1 MKRVLLAVCAIL
13 IAFSSFAQE
22 AAPAADSAAAA
33 KPKAEWKKGIST
45 TIGFSQLSLTNWA
58 AGGAGQLTLNTYA
71 DFYADMTKGR
81 FLWAN
86 ELQAGYGF
94 IESFDTG
101 FKKSEDRLIFDSKF
115 GYKAAEKLY
124 LSMVYNFR
132 TQFDR
137 GYSGDVLVSNI
148 LAPAY
153 TSLGL
158 GIDYTPVKNVSI
170 NFAPLTGKV
179 TMVKDPEL
187 RTRYGNA
194 EDQFARFELGAQL
207 KVDAKLEVENFKVGT
222 SLVLFSDYLNKPQNI
237 KVNWDVNAEAK
248 ISKFFSVTLRT
259 NMIYDDNVIL
269 NKVKYL
275 PNGERYEYQAAGIQ
289 FKELFSIGFT
299 YTLGEA
305 KKK

>member
-1 MKRVLLAVCAIL
+1 MKRLFLAL
-13 IAFSSFAQE
+13 IAIGMSAALFAAE
-22 AAPAADSAAAA
+22 PAADTAKTKTKAVWNKGLSA
-33 KPKAEWKKGIST
+33 

-58 AGGAGQLTLNTYA
+58 AGGAGQLTLNTFA
-71 DFYADMTKGR
+71 DLFANMTKGR
-81 FLWAN
+81 FLWTN

-101 FKKSEDRLIFDSKF
+101 YKKSDDRLIFDSKL

-124 LSMVYNFR
+124 LSAVYNFR
-132 TQFDR
+132 TQFAP
-137 GYSGDVLVSNI
+137 GFSGDELVSDFF
-148 LAPAY
+148 APAY

-158 GIDYTPVKNVSI
+158 GIDYTPVKNVAI

-179 TMVKDPEL
+179 TMVRPEEL

-194 EDQFARFELGAQL
+194 VDQFARFELGAQL

-222 SLVLFSDYLNKPQNI
+222 SLVLFSDYLNKPLNI

-248 ISKFFSVTLRT
+248 ISKLFSVTLRT
-259 NMIYDDNVIL
+259 NMIYDDNIKL
-269 NKVKYL
+269 TKVKERT
-275 PNGERYEYQAAGIQ
+275 GETYEAAGIQ

-299 YTLGEA
+299 YTIGE

>member
-1 MKRVLLAVCAIL
+1 MKRLFLVL
-13 IAFSSFAQE
+13 IAIGMSAALFAAE
-22 AAPAADSAAAA
+22 PAADTAKTKTKAVWNKGLSA
-33 KPKAEWKKGIST
+33 

-58 AGGAGQLTLNTYA
+58 AGGAGQLTLNTFA
-71 DFYADMTKGR
+71 DLFANMTKGR

-101 FKKSEDRLIFDSKF
+101 YKKSDDRLILDSKLD
-115 GYKAAEKLY
+115 YKAAEKLY
-124 LSMVYNFR
+124 LSIIFNFR
-132 TQFDR
+132 SQFAR
-137 GYSGDVLVSNI
+137 GYSGDEIVSNI

-158 GIDYTPVKNVSI
+158 GIDYTPINNISI
-170 NFAPLTGKV
+170 NFAPVTGKV
-179 TMVKDPEL
+179 TMVNEREL
-187 RTRYGNA
+187 RHRYGNA

-222 SLVLFSDYLNKPQNI
+222 QLVLFSDYLNKPQNI

-259 NMIYDDNVIL
+259 NMIYDDNILL
-269 NKVKYL
+269 NKRKVL
-275 PNGERYEYQAAGIQ
+275 PGGDVVEYQAAGIQ
-289 FKELFSIGFT
+289 FKELFTIGFT
-299 YTLGEA
+299 YSIG
-305 KKK
+305 KK

>member
-1 MKRVLLAVCAIL
+1 MKRLFLAFFAIL
-13 IAFSSFAQE
+13 LSAALFAAE
-22 AAPAADSAAAA
+22 PAADTT
-33 KPKAEWKKGIST
+33 KPKAVWNKGIAT

-71 DFYADMTKGR
+71 DLYANLTKGK
-81 FLWAN
+81 FIWEN

-101 FKKSEDRLIFDSKF
+101 YKKSDDRLILDSKF

-124 LSMVYNFR
+124 LSAVYNFR
-132 TQFDR
+132 TQFAR
-137 GYSGDVLVSNI
+137 GYSGDEIVSDI
-148 LAPAY
+148 FAPAY
-153 TSLGL
+153 TSLGF

-179 TMVKDPEL
+179 TMVREEYL
-187 RTRYGNA
+187 RPRYGNA
-194 EDQFARFELGAQL
+194 EDQFARFELGAQI

-222 SLVLFSDYLNKPQNI
+222 TLVLFSDYLNKPQNI

-269 NKVKYL
+269 NKTKIL
-275 PNGERYEYQAAGIQ
+275 PNGEKLEYQAAGIQ

-299 YTLGEA
+299 YTFGE
-305 KKK
+305 KKKK

>member
-1 MKRVLLAVCAIL
+1 MKRLLLAVCAI
-13 IAFSSFAQE
+13 FATVALCAQT
-22 AAPAADSAAAA
+22 APATDTAAAA
-33 KPKAEWKKGIST
+33 KPKAEWKKGIAT

-71 DFYADMTKGR
+71 DFYADMTKGK
-81 FLWAN
+81 FFWSN

-101 FKKSEDRLIFDSKF
+101 YKKSDDRLILDSKF

-124 LSMVYNFR
+124 ASVVYNFR
-132 TQFDR
+132 TQFAR
-137 GYSGDVLVSNI
+137 GFSGDEIVSDF

-153 TSLGL
+153 TSLGF
-158 GIDYTPVKNVSI
+158 GIDYTPAKNVSI

-179 TMVKDPEL
+179 TMVREEYL

-207 KVDAKLEVENFKVGT
+207 KVDAKLAVENFKVGT
-222 SLVLFSDYLNKPQNI
+222 SLVLFSDYLNKPLNI

-259 NMIYDDNVIL
+259 NMIYDDNVVL
-269 NKVKYL
+269 NKTRIR
-275 PNGERYEYQAAGIQ
+275 PNGEKVEYQAAGIQ

-299 YTLGEA
+299 YTIGE
-305 KKK
+305 KKKK

>member
-1 MKRVLLAVCAIL
+1 MKKLFLAFCGILLSAAL
-13 IAFSSFAQE
+13 FAAE
-22 AAPAADSAAAA
+22 PAAADTT
-33 KPKAEWKKGIST
+33 KPKAVWNKGIAT

-71 DFYADMTKGR
+71 DLYAKLTKGK
-81 FLWAN
+81 FIWEN

-101 FKKSEDRLIFDSKF
+101 YKKSDDRLILDSKF
-115 GYKAAEKLY
+115 GYRAVPKLY
-124 LSMVYNFR
+124 LSAVYNFR
-132 TQFDR
+132 TQFAR
-137 GYSGDVLVSNI
+137 GYNSDEIVSDFF
-148 LAPAY
+148 APAY

-179 TMVKDPEL
+179 TMVREEYL

-207 KVDAKLEVENFKVGT
+207 KVDAKLEVENFKVAT

-248 ISKFFSVTLRT
+248 ISRFFSVTLRT

-269 NKVKYL
+269 NKTKIL
-275 PNGERYEYQAAGIQ
+275 PNGDKLEYQAAGVQ

-299 YTLGEA
+299 YTFGE

>member
-1 MKRVLLAVCAIL
+1 MLLALGAIL
-13 IAFSSFAQE
+13 LSAALFAAE
-22 AAPAADSAAAA
+22 PAADTTA
-33 KPKAEWKKGIST
+33 KPKAEWNKGIAT
-45 TIGFSQLSLTNWA
+45 TVGFSQLSLTNWA

-71 DFYADMTKGR
+71 DLYANLTKGK
-81 FLWAN
+81 FIWSN

-101 FKKSEDRLIFDSKF
+101 YKKSDDRLIFDSKF

-124 LSMVYNFR
+124 LSAVYNFR
-132 TQFDR
+132 TQFAR
-137 GYSGDVLVSNI
+137 GYSGDEIVSDFF
-148 LAPAY
+148 APAY
-153 TSLGL
+153 TSLGF
-158 GIDYTPVKNVSI
+158 GIDFTPVKNVSI

-179 TMVKDPEL
+179 TMVREQEL

-194 EDQFARFELGAQL
+194 VDQFARFELGAQL

-222 SLVLFSDYLNKPQNI
+222 TLVLFSDYLNKPQNI

-259 NMIYDDNVIL
+259 NMIYDDNVLL
-269 NKVKYL
+269 NKTKTL
-275 PNGERYEYQAAGIQ
+275 RTGETVSYQAAGVQ

-299 YTLGEA
+299 YTFGE

>member
-1 MKRVLLAVCAIL
+1 MKRLFLALFAIL
-13 IAFSSFAQE
+13 LSAALFAAE
-22 AAPAADSAAAA
+22 PAADTT
-33 KPKAEWKKGIST
+33 KPKAVWNKGIAT

-71 DFYADMTKGR
+71 DLYANMTKGR

-101 FKKSEDRLIFDSKF
+101 FKKSDDRLIIDSKF

-124 LSMVYNFR
+124 ISAVYNFR

-137 GYSGDVLVSNI
+137 GYSGDEIVSAFF
-148 LAPAY
+148 APAY

-158 GIDYTPVKNVSI
+158 GIDFTPVKNVSI

-179 TMVKDPEL
+179 TMVKEQEL

-194 EDQFARFELGAQL
+194 VDQFARFEVGAQL
-207 KVDAKLEVENFKVGT
+207 KIDAKLEVENFKVGT
-222 SLVLFSDYLNKPQNI
+222 SLVLFPT
-237 KVNWDVNAEAK
+237 
-248 ISKFFSVTLRT
+248 ISTSRRT
-259 NMIYDDNVIL
+259 S
-269 NKVKYL
+269 KST
-275 PNGERYEYQAAGIQ
+275 G
-289 FKELFSIGFT
+289 T
-299 YTLGEA
+299 
-305 KKK
+305 

>member
-1 MKRVLLAVCAIL
+1 MCTAFSLLA
-13 IAFSSFAQE
+13 E
-22 AAPAADSAAAA
+22 EKPAADSTAR
-33 KPKAEWKKGIST
+33 PKAEWKKGIAT

-58 AGGAGQLTLNTYA
+58 AGGAGQLTLNTYV
-71 DFYADMTKGR
+71 DLYADMTKGR

-101 FKKSEDRLIFDSKF
+101 FKKSDDRLILDSKF

-124 LSMVYNFR
+124 VSAIYNFR

-137 GYSGDVLVSNI
+137 GFSGDEIVSNF

-158 GIDYTPVKNVSI
+158 GIDYTPIKNISI
-170 NFAPLTGKV
+170 NFAPITGKV
-179 TMVKDPEL
+179 TMVKDPVL

-207 KVDAKLEVENFKVGT
+207 KVDAKLEVENFKVHT
-222 SLVLFSDYLNKPQNI
+222 SLVLFSDYFNKPQNI
-237 KVNWDVNAEAK
+237 KINWDVNAEAK

-259 NMIYDDNVIL
+259 NMIYDDNILL
-269 NKVKYL
+269 NKRKIL
-275 PNGERYEYQAAGIQ
+275 PGGAVEEYQAAGIQ
-289 FKELFSIGFT
+289 FKELFTIGFT
-299 YTLGEA
+299 YTLGE

>member
-1 MKRVLLAVCAIL
+1 MKKLFLAFCGILLSAAL
-13 IAFSSFAQE
+13 FAAE
-22 AAPAADSAAAA
+22 PAAADTT
-33 KPKAEWKKGIST
+33 KPKAVWNKGIAT

-71 DFYADMTKGR
+71 DLYAKLTKGK
-81 FLWAN
+81 FIWEN

-101 FKKSEDRLIFDSKF
+101 YKKSDDRLILDSKF
-115 GYKAAEKLY
+115 GYRAVPKLY
-124 LSMVYNFR
+124 LSAVYNFR
-132 TQFDR
+132 TQFAR
-137 GYSGDVLVSNI
+137 GYNGDEIVSDFF
-148 LAPAY
+148 APAY

-179 TMVKDPEL
+179 TMVREEYL

-248 ISKFFSVTLRT
+248 ISRFFSVTLRT

-269 NKVKYL
+269 NKTKIL
-275 PNGERYEYQAAGIQ
+275 PNGDKLEYQAAGVQ

-299 YTLGEA
+299 YTFGE

>member
-1 MKRVLLAVCAIL
+1 MKRLFLAFFAIVMSAAL
-13 IAFSSFAQE
+13 FAAE
-22 AAPAADSAAAA
+22 PAADTASHSKSKAVWNKGLSA
-33 KPKAEWKKGIST
+33 

-58 AGGAGQLTLNTYA
+58 AGGAGQLTLNTFA
-71 DFYADMTKGR
+71 DLFANMTKGR

-101 FKKSEDRLIFDSKF
+101 YKKSDDRLILDSKLD
-115 GYKAAEKLY
+115 YKAAEKLY
-124 LSMVYNFR
+124 LSIIFNFR
-132 TQFDR
+132 SQLAR
-137 GYSGDVLVSNI
+137 GYSGDEIVSNI

-158 GIDYTPVKNVSI
+158 GIDYTPINNISI
-170 NFAPLTGKV
+170 NFAPVTGKV
-179 TMVKDPEL
+179 TMVNEREL
-187 RTRYGNA
+187 RHRYGNA

-222 SLVLFSDYLNKPQNI
+222 QLVLFSDYLNKPQNI

-259 NMIYDDNVIL
+259 NMIYDDNILL
-269 NKVKYL
+269 NKRKVL
-275 PNGERYEYQAAGIQ
+275 PGGDVVEYQAAGIQ
-289 FKELFSIGFT
+289 FKELFTIGFT
-299 YTLGEA
+299 YSIG
-305 KKK
+305 KK

>member
-1 MKRVLLAVCAIL
+1 MKKLFLAFCGILLSVAL
-13 IAFSSFAQE
+13 FAAE
-22 AAPAADSAAAA
+22 PAAADTT
-33 KPKAEWKKGIST
+33 KPKAVWNKGIAT

-71 DFYADMTKGR
+71 DLYAKLTKGK
-81 FLWAN
+81 FIWEN

-101 FKKSEDRLIFDSKF
+101 YKKSDDRLILDSKF
-115 GYKAAEKLY
+115 GYRAVPKLY
-124 LSMVYNFR
+124 LSAVFNFR
-132 TQFDR
+132 TQFAR
-137 GYSGDVLVSNI
+137 GYNGDEIVSDFF
-148 LAPAY
+148 APAY

-179 TMVKDPEL
+179 TMVREEYL

-207 KVDAKLEVENFKVGT
+207 KVDAKLEVENFKVAT

-248 ISKFFSVTLRT
+248 ISRFFSVTLRT

-269 NKVKYL
+269 NKTKIL
-275 PNGERYEYQAAGIQ
+275 PNGDKLEYQAAGVQ

-299 YTLGEA
+299 YTFGE

>member
-1 MKRVLLAVCAIL
+1 MKRLFLALWGILLSASL
-13 IAFSSFAQE
+13 FAAE
-22 AAPAADSAAAA
+22 PAADTT
-33 KPKAEWKKGIST
+33 KPKAVWNKGIAT

-71 DFYADMTKGR
+71 DLYANLTKGK
-81 FLWAN
+81 FIWEN

-101 FKKSEDRLIFDSKF
+101 YKKSDDRLILDSKF
-115 GYKAAEKLY
+115 GYRAVPKLY
-124 LSMVYNFR
+124 LSAVYNFH
-132 TQFDR
+132 TQFAR
-137 GYSGDVLVSNI
+137 GYSGDDIVSDFF
-148 LAPAY
+148 APAY
-153 TSLGL
+153 TSLGF

-194 EDQFARFELGAQL
+194 YDQFARFELGAQV

-222 SLVLFSDYLNKPQNI
+222 SLVLFSDYLNKPLNI

-269 NKVKYL
+269 NKTKIL
-275 PNGERYEYQAAGIQ
+275 PNGEKLEYQAAGVQ

-299 YTLGEA
+299 YTFGE
-305 KKK
+305 KKKK